1 MMVNWL
7 YVAGPNISLLQ
18 AITKKQFYTSR
29 DKYR

>member
-1 MMVNWL
+1 MMVNWI

-18 AITKKQFYTSR
+18 AITKKIYTSR